1 MANDKI
7 LFETP
12 GIDWVELEGQE
23 LYSADEKAKMIEEY
37 VSTVKTVEKNQI
49 ISGTVVGKTDKDVV
63 LNIGFKSDGLVGLT
77 EFRGDGDLE
86 VGSEVEV
93 FVVTE
98 EDKKGQLVLSRKN
111 AKLIRAWENIVNAHE
126 DQTVVEGKVICK
138 TKGGLVA
145 EVFGFECFLPGSQ
158 IDVKPIIDYD
168 YYVGKTMEFKV
179 VKINEAIK
187 NAVVSHKALIESELE
202 SQRQDII
209 AKLEKGQVLEGTVKN
224 ITDFGAF
231 IDLGG
236 VDGLLYLSDISWGRI
251 SHPSEVLE
259 LNQTLNVA
267 VLDFDDNKKRISLGL
282 KQLQSHPWDV
292 LEGDVEIGSKVS
304 GKVVNI

>member
-86 VGSEVEV
+86 IGSEVEV

-98 EDKKGQLVLSRKN
+98 EDKKVNLYYQERTLS
-111 AKLIRAWENIVNAHE
+111 
-126 DQTVVEGKVICK
+126 
-138 TKGGLVA
+138 
-145 EVFGFECFLPGSQ
+145 
-158 IDVKPIIDYD
+158 
-168 YYVGKTMEFKV
+168 
-179 VKINEAIK
+179 
-187 NAVVSHKALIESELE
+187 
-202 SQRQDII
+202 
-209 AKLEKGQVLEGTVKN
+209 
-224 ITDFGAF
+224 
-231 IDLGG
+231 
-236 VDGLLYLSDISWGRI
+236 
-251 SHPSEVLE
+251 
-259 LNQTLNVA
+259 
-267 VLDFDDNKKRISLGL
+267 
-282 KQLQSHPWDV
+282 
-292 LEGDVEIGSKVS
+292 
-304 GKVVNI
+304 

>member
-12 GIDWVELEGQE
+12 GIDWVELEGTE
-23 LYSADEKAKMIEEY
+23 VYSAEEKAKMIEEY
-37 VSTVKTVEKNQI
+37 ASTVKTVEKNQI
-49 ISGTVVGKTDKDVV
+49 ITGTVVGKTDKDVV

-77 EFRGDGDLE
+77 EFRGDGEIE

-111 AKLIRAWENIVNAHE
+111 AKLIRAWESIVSAHE
-126 DQTVVEGKVICK
+126 EQTVVEGKVICK

-187 NAVVSHKALIESELE
+187 NAVVSHKA
-202 SQRQDII
+202 
-209 AKLEKGQVLEGTVKN
+209 
-224 ITDFGAF
+224 
-231 IDLGG
+231 
-236 VDGLLYLSDISWGRI
+236 
-251 SHPSEVLE
+251 
-259 LNQTLNVA
+259 
-267 VLDFDDNKKRISLGL
+267 
-282 KQLQSHPWDV
+282 
-292 LEGDVEIGSKVS
+292 
-304 GKVVNI
+304 

>member
-138 TKGGLVA
+138 TKGELVA

-168 YYVGKTMEFKV
+168 
-179 VKINEAIK
+179 
-187 NAVVSHKALIESELE
+187 
-202 SQRQDII
+202 
-209 AKLEKGQVLEGTVKN
+209 
-224 ITDFGAF
+224 
-231 IDLGG
+231 
-236 VDGLLYLSDISWGRI
+236 
-251 SHPSEVLE
+251 
-259 LNQTLNVA
+259 
-267 VLDFDDNKKRISLGL
+267 
-282 KQLQSHPWDV
+282 
-292 LEGDVEIGSKVS
+292 
-304 GKVVNI
+304 